1 MCDPL
6 NSVLALVLCAYAC
19 WSDSGRWPV
28 LEHPPGSLSSAPNSE
43 RLLNYWH
50 KDLASCPCCVMCFLC
65 GQVVS
70 WHGTR
75 ALCSCSWDL
84 DPPRSSLEASS
95 LLCAQATA
103 FLLVSFVR
111 EEKTEQ
117 AKTHLSSGSP
127 CEGHRRHR
135 CLADVCSELGWDWR
149 WYPRAM
155 ITVLTALTGLPASFL

>member
-28 LEHPPGSLSSAPNSE
+28 LEHPPGSLSSVPNSE

-84 DPPRSSLEASS
+84 DPPGPLWK
-95 LLCAQATA
+95 LLAYCVLRPLPF
-103 FLLVSFVR
+103 FLSVLSEKKRQNKLRHISVPGLHVR
-111 EEKTEQ
+111 DTE
-117 AKTHLSSGSP
+117 GI
-127 CEGHRRHR
+127 G
-135 CLADVCSELGWDWR
+135 V
-149 WYPRAM
+149 
-155 ITVLTALTGLPASFL
+155 